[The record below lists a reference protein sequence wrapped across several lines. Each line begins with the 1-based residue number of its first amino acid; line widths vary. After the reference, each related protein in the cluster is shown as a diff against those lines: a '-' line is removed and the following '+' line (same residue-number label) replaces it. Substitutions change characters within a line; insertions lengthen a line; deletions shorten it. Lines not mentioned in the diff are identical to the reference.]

1 MSGYL
6 LYAALILIG
15 FLLWFVLFVF
25 MRKGSDR
32 KRDVTGYVLLGPLHS
47 YLKKRNYSLTMR
59 EVFGWSAVLILM
71 LSAPWLSR
79 LLAN

>member
-1 MSGYL
+1 MSAYFF
-6 LYAALILIG
+6 YVAMILAG
-15 FLLWFVLFVF
+15 FVLWFALFVF

-32 KRDVTGYVLLGPLHS
+32 RRDVTGYVLLGPLHS
-47 YLKKRNYSLTMR
+47 YLKKRNYTLIMR

-79 LLAN
+79 WLE